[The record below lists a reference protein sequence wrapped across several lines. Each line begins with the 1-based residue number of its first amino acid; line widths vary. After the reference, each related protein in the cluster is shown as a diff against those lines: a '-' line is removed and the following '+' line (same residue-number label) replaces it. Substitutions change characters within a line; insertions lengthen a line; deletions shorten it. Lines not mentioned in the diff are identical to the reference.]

1 MAEPNTAP
9 ATQTAAPAA
18 QAQQPAATQAVAAPA
33 QSAQP
38 SAAQVIPPALAAMLP
53 PAAAAQGAAAQT
65 AAQVAQTPTQP
76 APLAQPT
83 AAEPSK
89 KSADEQVSELRQQLT
104 ARTVREHVV
113 SVATEA
119 GAINPEQVHKLLA
132 DELDALPDG
141 RVIVKGDPRANAKE
155 HVAKYLAGNLHML
168 KPTVPGG
175 GAGTPA
181 AVGAPAAGATLDP
194 KTLEGGTQVVRG
206 FMGRLFTTPAP
217 ATGGAAGA
225 R

>member
-1 MAEPNTAP
+1 MADPNSAP

-18 QAQQPAATQAVAAPA
+18 QATQPAAAQAVAAPA

-53 PAAAAQGAAAQT
+53 PAAAQGAAAQP
-65 AAQVAQTPTQP
+65 ASPMAQTPAAAP
-76 APLAQPT
+76 AAQP
-83 AAEPSK
+83 AAEPLK

-113 SVATEA
+113 SVAAEA

-141 RVIVKGDPRANAKE
+141 RVIVKGDPRADAKQ
-155 HVAKYLAGNLHML
+155 HVAKFLAGNMHML
-168 KPTVPGG
+168 KPSVPGG

-181 AVGAPAAGATLDP
+181 AVGAPAAAATIDP
-194 KTLEGGTQVVRG
+194 KTSEGGTQVLRG
-206 FMGRLFTTPAP
+206 FLGRIFPQPAP
-217 ATGGAAGA
+217 ANGGAAGA

>member
-1 MAEPNTAP
+1 MADPNPAP

-18 QAQQPAATQAVAAPA
+18 QAQQPAAAQAVAAPA

-53 PAAAAQGAAAQT
+53 PAAAQGAAAQP
-65 AAQVAQTPTQP
+65 AAQVAQPPTQ
-76 APLAQPT
+76 
-83 AAEPSK
+83 AEPARAPAS

-113 SVATEA
+113 SVAAEA
-119 GAINPEQVHKLLA
+119 GAINPDQVHKLLA

-141 RVIVKGDPRANAKE
+141 RVIVKGDPRADAKQ
-155 HVAKYLAGNLHML
+155 HVAKYLAANLHML
-168 KPTVPGG
+168 KPSVPGG

-181 AVGAPAAGATLDP
+181 AVGAPAAAQTIDP
-194 KTLEGGTQVVRG
+194 KTSEGGTAVMRG
-206 FMGRLFTTPAP
+206 FLGRIFPQPAP

>member
-1 MAEPNTAP
+1 MADPNPAP

-18 QAQQPAATQAVAAPA
+18 QAQQPAAAQAVAAPA

-53 PAAAAQGAAAQT
+53 PAAAQGAAAQP
-65 AAQVAQTPTQP
+65 AAQVAQTPAQP

-83 AAEPSK
+83 APEPSK

-113 SVATEA
+113 SVAAEA

-168 KPTVPGG
+168 KPSVPGG

-181 AVGAPAAGATLDP
+181 AVGAPAAGTALDP
-194 KTLEGGTQVVRG
+194 KTLEGGTQVVRT
-206 FMGRLFTTPAP
+206 FVSKLFTTPAP
-217 ATGGAAGA
+217 ATGGAVGA